1 MGGSAAN
8 RTVAGPT
15 PATGPRRAGRAR
27 QWKARLP
34 QVDEAVELPAIV
46 IDPSGPR
53 GARPNRP
60 PKRDA
65 LASTQRVARMTVLE
79 RIAYYQGR
87 RDEVPN
93 QQLARALARR
103 KDTAGIREIARNLN
117 NPNRSVQSD
126 CLKVLYEIGYL
137 DPALIADYAGEFL
150 GLLGSKNNRMVWGS
164 MIALGTIA
172 PLRAR
177 VIGSRLD
184 EVLAALDRGTV
195 ITVVWGVRT
204 LAGVAGASRS
214 DRPRI
219 LPHLLR
225 RLETCL
231 PRDVPTHALSC
242 LPAIDDASRDRFR
255 VVLERRRPDLS
266 PSQVARLRKV
276 IREFQ
281 VTKGKGADR
290 VARAGSSAAR
300 PKVAGNRSPA
310 RKQRETPTSPRPA
323 R

>member
-1 MGGSAAN
+1 
-8 RTVAGPT
+8 
-15 PATGPRRAGRAR
+15 
-27 QWKARLP
+27 
-34 QVDEAVELPAIV
+34 
-46 IDPSGPR
+46 
-53 GARPNRP
+53 
-60 PKRDA
+60 
-65 LASTQRVARMTVLE
+65 MTVLE

-103 KDTAGIREIARNLN
+103 KDTAGIREIARNLS

-150 GLLGSKNNRMVWGS
+150 GLLGGKNNRMVWGS

-242 LPAIDDASRDRFR
+242 FPAIDDASQDRFLA
-255 VVLERRRPDLS
+255 VLERRRPDLS
-266 PSQVARLRKV
+266 PSQAARLRKV
-276 IREFQ
+276 IREFHL
-281 VTKGKGADR
+281 TKGKGADR
-290 VARAGSSAAR
+290 VARAGSSAAK
-300 PKVAGNRSPA
+300 PKAAGNRSPGRGK
-310 RKQRETPTSPRPA
+310 RKAPPA
-323 R
+323 RRTTRLGSRGRT

>member
-1 MGGSAAN
+1 
-8 RTVAGPT
+8 
-15 PATGPRRAGRAR
+15 
-27 QWKARLP
+27 
-34 QVDEAVELPAIV
+34 
-46 IDPSGPR
+46 
-53 GARPNRP
+53 
-60 PKRDA
+60 
-65 LASTQRVARMTVLE
+65 MTVLA

-87 RDEVPN
+87 RDELPN

-103 KDTAGIREIARNLN
+103 KDAAGIREIARNLN

-172 PLRAR
+172 PLKAR

-225 RLETCL
+225 RLGTCL

-242 LPAIDDASRDRFR
+242 FPAIDDASQGRFLA
-255 VVLERRRPDLS
+255 VLERRRPDLS
-266 PSQVARLRKV
+266 PSQAARLRKV

-281 VTKGKGADR
+281 LAKGKGADR
-290 VARAGSSAAR
+290 VARAGSSAAGS
-300 PKVAGNRSPA
+300 KAAGKRSPA
-310 RKQRETPTSPRPA
+310 RKQRKTPPSPRPA
-323 R
+323 P

>member
-1 MGGSAAN
+1 
-8 RTVAGPT
+8 
-15 PATGPRRAGRAR
+15 
-27 QWKARLP
+27 
-34 QVDEAVELPAIV
+34 
-46 IDPSGPR
+46 
-53 GARPNRP
+53 
-60 PKRDA
+60 
-65 LASTQRVARMTVLE
+65 MTVLE

-137 DPALIADYAGEFL
+137 DPGTDRRLRRRVSGSAGEQEQPD
-150 GLLGSKNNRMVWGS
+150 GVGEHD
-164 MIALGTIA
+164 
-172 PLRAR
+172 RAR
-177 VIGSRLD
+177 DDRPAEGQVIGSRLD

-242 LPAIDDASRDRFR
+242 FPAIDDASRDRFLA
-255 VVLERRRPDLS
+255 VLERRRPDLS
-266 PSQVARLRKV
+266 PSQAARLRKV
-276 IREFQ
+276 IREFPLA
-281 VTKGKGADR
+281 KGKGADR
-290 VARAGSSAAR
+290 VARAGSSAAG
-300 PKVAGNRSPA
+300 PKAAGNRSPA
-310 RKQRETPTSPRPA
+310 RKQRKTPTSPRPA

>member
-1 MGGSAAN
+1 
-8 RTVAGPT
+8 
-15 PATGPRRAGRAR
+15 
-27 QWKARLP
+27 
-34 QVDEAVELPAIV
+34 
-46 IDPSGPR
+46 
-53 GARPNRP
+53 
-60 PKRDA
+60 
-65 LASTQRVARMTVLE
+65 MTVLD
-79 RIAYYQGR
+79 RIAYFRGR
-87 RDEVPN
+87 RDEAPN

-103 KDTAGIREIARNLN
+103 KDQAGIREIARNLSH
-117 NPNRSVQSD
+117 PNRSVQGD

-184 EVLAALDRGTV
+184 EVLAALDRGSV

-214 DRPRI
+214 HRPRI

-231 PRDVPTHALSC
+231 PRDLPTHAGSS
-242 LPAIDDASRDRFR
+242 LPAIDNASLDRFLA
-255 VVLERRRPDLS
+255 VLDRRRPDLS
-266 PSQVARLRKV
+266 SSQAARLRKV

-281 VTKGKGADR
+281 LTKGKGADR
-290 VARAGSSAAR
+290 AARAGSSAPR
-300 PKVAGNRSPA
+300 PKAAGNRSPVRRERKTPPA
-310 RKQRETPTSPRPA
+310 RRPA